1 VERRLDMSGVNATQR
16 RPLGEL
22 RSTNAPRA
30 GSGRLGGGATVKKS
44 TRPATSHPS
53 RRCSELPVTGSAMH
67 GKAIAG
73 RSESAGA
80 GGAAGSVPVHAER
93 KADARGKCGSME
105 DRLSAELLRLLEER
119 SQGKPSPQKVSPHKE
134 VAERASEE
142 CPRRPLTR
150 DKAGAATKT
159 PAASRITPC
168 APSEPKVAAH
178 ARKTFKAASR
188 SGGSSRPISAA
199 PRMEQDAPQGAGLE
213 ASTRYSNEGCAAPAK
228 HRAPEQPASS
238 RESSRERSG
247 NGAASASARAPK
259 GWERVP
265 EAKRTDAPAAPPG
278 ERARAAE
285 GQKVAARAKA
295 TIADLIARFR
305 NGPPQ
310 RPDQRKAAGESSSM
324 FWWRKDGTSEAD
336 SASGEESVACS
347 NTDAKDPGSAEGSLA
362 QQQRVAG
369 SASGDAGDADDDA
382 RASRG
387 RSAKRAA
394 GADAARTSGNGA
406 ALRNAWSE
414 LDRQSLELPGRSSA
428 GSLASIIRGDASI
441 HSSRSSCD
449 GGSAARIGSEAAWR
463 SDSQSDSECARSVKG
478 FRGRSVSLDSRHAP
492 SARTSV
498 DSIDERTS
506 AVLRQVP
513 CHARARALFWRHQR
527 SLALGTLSLLRLS
540 FPSPPPPGPYLCV
553 PHPSHALFAT
563 HALICTHNHAHAHTL
578 THRHLRLWTQHW
590 IGHLT
595 PEASVAVQ
603 VLPALSSLRCVLFLY
618 GR

>member
-1 VERRLDMSGVNATQR
+1 MAGRAHAPQR

-30 GSGRLGGGATVKKS
+30 GPGRLGDGATSKQS
-44 TRPATSHPS
+44 TRPATAHPS
-53 RRCSELPVTGSAMH
+53 RRGSELPVTGSAMR
-67 GKAIAG
+67 GQALEG
-73 RSESAGA
+73 RSEAAGA
-80 GGAAGSVPVHAER
+80 QGASDSAPAHAER
-93 KADARGKCGSME
+93 KADARGKGGSME

-159 PAASRITPC
+159 PAASRITPS

-188 SGGSSRPISAA
+188 PGGSSRPSSAA

-213 ASTRYSNEGCAAPAK
+213 ASRRYSNEGCAAPAK
-228 HRAPEQPASS
+228 HRAPEPPASS

-247 NGAASASARAPK
+247 SSGAASASARAPK
-259 GWERVP
+259 GRERAP
-265 EAKRTDAPAAPPG
+265 EVKRTDATAATPG
-278 ERARAAE
+278 ERARATE

-305 NGPPQ
+305 NAPPQ

-336 SASGEESVACS
+336 SASGGEESVACS
-347 NTDAKDPGSAEGSLA
+347 NADAKDPGSAEGSLV
-362 QQQRVAG
+362 QQQPVAG
-369 SASGDAGDADDDA
+369 LATGDADDADDDA
-382 RASRG
+382 RASRISVARG
-387 RSAKRAA
+387 RSKKRAA
-394 GADAARTSGNGA
+394 GDGAARTAGNGA

-414 LDRQSLELPGRSSA
+414 LDRQLLELPGRSSA
-428 GSLASIIRGDASI
+428 GSLSSIVRGDASV
-441 HSSRSSCD
+441 HSSRSLGD
-449 GGSAARIGSEAAWR
+449 GGLAAGHGSEAAWR
-463 SDSQSDSECARSVKG
+463 SDSQSDSECTRSVEG
-478 FRGRSVSLDSRHAP
+478 FRGRSLSLDSRHAP

-506 AVLRQVP
+506 IVLRQVP
-513 CHARARALFWRHQR
+513 YRARARALLWRHQR
-527 SLALGTLSLLRLS
+527 SLALGSLFRSLLHLSLPLFSPS
-540 FPSPPPPGPYLCV
+540 FALLGLTCACLTPPVLVLLCMY
-553 PHPSHALFAT
+553 SHARTILR
-563 HALICTHNHAHAHTL
+563 AHTRSR
-578 THRHLRLWTQHW
+578 T
-590 IGHLT
+590 G
-595 PEASVAVQ
+595 V
-603 VLPALSSLRCVLFLY
+603 FGY
-618 GR
+618 GLNLG